1 MAPQPVCLGVKK
13 KKVNIWMTHLSRVAS
28 EKSKALIYFLA
39 SNGRVF
45 FVVFVDG
52 DVTDRLTSR
61 V

>member
-45 FVVFVDG
+45 CCFC
-52 DVTDRLTSR
+52 
-61 V
+61 